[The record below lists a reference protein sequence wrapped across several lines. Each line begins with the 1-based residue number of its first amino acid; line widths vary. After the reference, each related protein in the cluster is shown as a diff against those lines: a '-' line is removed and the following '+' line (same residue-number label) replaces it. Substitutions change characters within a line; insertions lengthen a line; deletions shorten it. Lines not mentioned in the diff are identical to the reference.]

1 VKNNYDRGY
10 VNGTRGTVVDFD
22 EMGMPVVKTLS
33 GEKIVVDRETWAV
46 DDDDKVLASI
56 TQIPLRHAWA
66 ITVHKSQGM
75 SLDEAVI
82 DLSRAF
88 GYGMGYVAL
97 SRVRKLDGLHL
108 IGFSTSSLAV
118 DPRILTVDKD
128 LQNLSD
134 RAALRLDELPR
145 SDILDRQN
153 AFITKCGGCLEAKPL
168 SKKMRKDADRLS
180 TQKTHEISYDLIKS
194 GKSIAN
200 VAKERDLVPGTI
212 IDHLAKAQELGLAI
226 DFKHIKP
233 KRADTKLIKEAF
245 LATMDADTSIREAK
259 LTPAKTYLDQ
269 AGETYGFDDLKL
281 VRLFLK

>member
-1 VKNNYDRGY
+1 
-10 VNGTRGTVVDFD
+10 
-22 EMGMPVVKTLS
+22 MGMPVVKTLS

-128 LQNLSD
+128 LQNLWIEQLFD
-134 RAALRLDELPR
+134 WT
-145 SDILDRQN
+145 N
-153 AFITKCGGCLEAKPL
+153 CLVV
-168 SKKMRKDADRLS
+168 
-180 TQKTHEISYDLIKS
+180 I
-194 GKSIAN
+194 
-200 VAKERDLVPGTI
+200 
-212 IDHLAKAQELGLAI
+212 
-226 DFKHIKP
+226 F
-233 KRADTKLIKEAF
+233 
-245 LATMDADTSIREAK
+245 
-259 LTPAKTYLDQ
+259 
-269 AGETYGFDDLKL
+269 
-281 VRLFLK
+281 